1 MDVSVQQGHQVL
13 CKVNTRERDV
23 YDMTITV
30 PSGKGQTHRLI
41 ETFAFRIWDNSIG
54 STNVA
59 NTNYLH
65 KAFT

>member
-13 CKVNTRERDV
+13 CKVNTKERDV